1 MASIGTF
8 NTSQFNVPRFN
19 DSREETPPVTTP
31 FYERG
36 IGRGVK
42 QGVARGV

>member
-1 MASIGTF
+1 MAALGAF

-19 DSREETPPVTTP
+19 DSREETPPAVTP
-31 FYERG
+31 FQERG